1 MDTTYPACSCCNPLF
16 NHFLLQLLRRKF
28 MQGTA
33 TFAAAITGGGA
44 QLGQAQANV
53 AAAITGGG
61 AQSAPA
67 KTASVQNQSQN
78 QSQSAAAVADP
89 FPPQPTIYVAEK
101 IVTME
106 ASQPEATAV
115 AVAGDTILA
124 VGNLEQVHKRLEAL
138 GYKPDDSWIDLTF
151 EGKVILPGF
160 VEHHIHPLL
169 GAITMALEII
179 AIEDWTIPDQG
190 ISEGAKDQAKYEAL
204 LIAAIEQ
211 MSSDDDLPVHLPE
224 YETLFTWGYHHYF
237 HGKLYRKELDALC
250 QSLPNEEDRNRPIVT
265 WHRSCHEFIFNTAA
279 LNKYGIT
286 EDVINNAD
294 EYLQSQ
300 ASWED
305 GHFFE
310 KGIELILDYIAE
322 DLLHPDRVEKGLS
335 IFRKYLLSK
344 GITTICEPGTQMNL
358 TIQEV
363 WNEGL
368 NTEDAAFR
376 TYFIPDGRALYDQHK
391 QTNSLG
397 TLIRDTESWLDKGR
411 GKVQWLPKQIKLFA
425 DGAIFSQLMQL
436 QDPYLDGHDGE
447 WIARPDDYKAAF
459 KRYWEAGYQ
468 IHSHVNGDEGLRVVV
483 ETLAENMETYPREDH
498 RFTVVHFAVSTEEQ
512 VKALGEMGAI
522 VSANPYYVTAL
533 VDKYSQEGLGPTR
546 SQNMVRLG
554 SVIEEGMAIG
564 LHSDMPMAPADMLFL
579 AWCAANR
586 ITPEHEDGVAI
597 HQCISIERALSAVTI
612 ESAYFMGLDDEIG
625 SIKPQKKANFAILED
640 DPLTVPKAD
649 LKDIPIWGCVFEGTH
664 YPVIPPEPTQ
674 PEAVTTSARF
684 DLKTVNL
691 AQMAAA
697 RG

>member
-1 MDTTYPACSCCNPLF
+1 VDTTYPACSCCNPLF

-61 AQSAPA
+61 VQSAQA
-67 KTASVQNQSQN
+67 KTASTQN

-89 FPPQPTIYVAEK
+89 SPPQPTIYVAQK
-101 IVTME
+101 IITME

-124 VGNLEQVHKRLEAL
+124 VGNLEQVQKKLQAL
-138 GYKPDDSWIDLTF
+138 GYSLDESTIDRTF
-151 EGKVILPGF
+151 EAKVILPGF
-160 VEHHIHPLL
+160 VEHHLHPLL
-169 GAITMALEII
+169 GAMTMAVEII
-179 AIEDWTIPDQG
+179 AIEDWTVPG
-190 ISEGAKDQAKYEAL
+190 KGTAEAVKDKETYKARL
-204 LIAAIEQ
+204 RAAIEQ
-211 MSSDDDLPVHLPE
+211 MSADSNVAGD
-224 YETLFTWGYHHYF
+224 ETLFTWGYHHYF
-237 HGKLYRKELDALC
+237 HGEFYRTELDEFC
-250 QSLPNEEDRNRPIVT
+250 QSLNEKDRNRPIVI
-265 WHRSCHEFIFNTAA
+265 WHRSCHEFIFNTVA
-279 LNKYGIT
+279 LEKYEIT
-286 EDVINNAD
+286 EDLISRAD
-294 EYLQSQ
+294 EHTQSQ

-310 KGIELILDYIAE
+310 KGMELILGNIAG
-322 DLLHPDRVEKGLS
+322 DLLNPNRVQKGLN
-335 IFRKYLLSK
+335 ILRQYLLSK
-344 GITTICEPGTQMNL
+344 GVTTICEPGTQMNL

-391 QTNSLG
+391 KDRSLG
-397 TLIRDTESWLDKGR
+397 TLIQDTESWLDKGR
-411 GKVQWLPKQIKLFA
+411 GKVQWLPGQIKLFA

-436 QDPYLDGHDGE
+436 QDPYLDDHEGQ
-447 WIARPDDYKAAF
+447 WIAEPEDYKAAF
-459 KRYWEAGYQ
+459 KLYWEAGYQ
-468 IHSHVNGDEGLRVVV
+468 INTHVNGDEGLRVVV

-498 RFTVVHFAVSTEEQ
+498 RFTVVHFAVSTKEQ

-522 VSANPYYVTAL
+522 VTANPYYVTAL
-533 VDKYSQEGLGPTR
+533 ADKYSQEGLGPAR
-546 SQNMVRLG
+546 AKNMVRLG
-554 SVIEEGMAIG
+554 AVAEAGMVIG

-586 ITPEHEDGVAI
+586 ITPKHKKGVAT
-597 HQCISIERALSAVTI
+597 HQCISVERSLSAVTI
-612 ESAYFMGLDDEIG
+612 EAAYCLGLDNEIG
-625 SIKPQKKANFAILED
+625 SIKPHKTANFTILED
-640 DPLTVPKAD
+640 DPLTVPKKK
-649 LKDIPIWGCVFEGTH
+649 LKDIPVWGCVFEGTK
-664 YPVIPPEPTQ
+664 YPVNPPETIQ
-674 PEAVTTSARF
+674 PKLLKSRL

-691 AQMAAA
+691 AQMAAS